1 MQTHNLGKKSCFFFF
16 FFFFFFFIIII
27 YLLFFFSEIIFFLY
41 ISSWTGLIVWTGSRT
56 FCPYSIDE
64 KLGFDSLIC
73 VEFHSLGM
81 VSSCRIRHCLDQED

>member
-1 MQTHNLGKKSCFFFF
+1 MQTHNLGKNRVFFFF
-16 FFFFFFFIIII
+16 FFFFSL
-27 YLLFFFSEIIFFLY
+27 LLFIYYFFSEIIFFLY
-41 ISSWTGLIVWTGSRT
+41 ISSWTGLILWTGSRT

-73 VEFHSLGM
+73 IEFHSLGM